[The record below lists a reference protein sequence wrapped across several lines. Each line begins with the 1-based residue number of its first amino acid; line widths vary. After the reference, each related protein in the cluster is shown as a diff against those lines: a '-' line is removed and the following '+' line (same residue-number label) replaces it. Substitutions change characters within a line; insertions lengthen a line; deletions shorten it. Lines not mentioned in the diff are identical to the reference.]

1 MTGAGAAPGGL
12 KRALRRDLR
21 AVRAAAV
28 AGLDAAQ
35 RGAAAEAVA
44 EYVRP
49 LLRAPVGAYA
59 AAGDEIDPAP
69 AAPGAALPWFEHEG
83 PPMRFRLGPPTHQHR
98 FGPQPGPDAPLV
110 EPMTLLVPL
119 LACTPAG
126 IRLGQGGG
134 FYDRYLAARADR
146 GDMTVVGCAW
156 DCQVVDDLPTEPHDM
171 ALDWIATPT
180 RLIRC
185 RA

>member
-1 MTGAGAAPGGL
+1 
-12 KRALRRDLR
+12 
-21 AVRAAAV
+21 
-28 AGLDAAQ
+28 
-35 RGAAAEAVA
+35 
-44 EYVRP
+44 
-49 LLRAPVGAYA
+49 
-59 AAGDEIDPAP
+59 
-69 AAPGAALPWFEHEG
+69 
-83 PPMRFRLGPPTHQHR
+83 MRFRLGAPTQPHR
-98 FGPQPGPDAPLV
+98 FGPQPAPDTPLV

-126 IRLGQGGG
+126 VRLGQGGG
-134 FYDRYLAARADR
+134 YYDRYLAERADR

-185 RA
+185 RP